1 MFPDRQQGSR
11 TVTQAPTHQHARARV
26 ASPLFPGG
34 GRLQQIVG
42 AGSGSGLASSSAA
55 AAGGFPQNGYLQQ
68 QQSQAAQHQLSAD
81 RDAFGLGGGA
91 MVGGPGIGIG
101 IGDLSMLGDVGAMS
115 GMGGLGMDMGLSM
128 DLDMDL
134 SSAGTDGY
142 GGGGMPA
149 GLQQSGIDTSVPSE
163 QLMGGSLGHG
173 GSGHS
178 SVELLSASR
187 EDTDT
192 NAVGAGPLPAGY
204 GLPAPQNGST
214 LTEFTKRRNWSQRII
229 EELNDFLHILTPDGR
244 ILYVSPSCRAITG
257 YEAHTLVGKFIG
269 EYVHPD
275 DSGIFMREFNESIA
289 SGNSLRFFYR
299 FKKDD
304 GTYMILEC
312 DGHPHISVERPT
324 EPQGYNASHQN
335 GSQAGGMCRGF
346 FMMARPY
353 PTKNAALLD
362 SFLEHKMENE
372 RLMKRIE
379 ELRREELEEVE
390 ENPDQSISVSPSES
404 SPRAGHGPLSESPA
418 VATNYQGMPPPAK
431 PPTLNT
437 GLTRQNLD
445 NVLSAQKQDSM
456 ADKMSRYEANSTHL
470 ESIELM
476 TGLRYRDGERSH
488 GISTGDASPALIR
501 GDAGIAIL
509 ADRDREA
516 GKKEK
521 KKLKVADEY
530 VCAIC
535 GTLDSPEWRKGP
547 RGPKTLCN
555 ACGLRWAKK
564 EKKRGGPDEG
574 KGEGSPVG
582 MLAMGQLEAA
592 MLPGVG
598 LPAQTMTGGS

>member
-1 MFPDRQQGSR
+1 MDSGGRGG
-11 TVTQAPTHQHARARV
+11 
-26 ASPLFPGG
+26 LFSNNFHG
-34 GRLQQIVG
+34 GRLQHV
-42 AGSGSGLASSSAA
+42 GSGSGPGLVASS
-55 AAGGFPQNGYLQQ
+55 AGGFPQNGYLQQ
-68 QQSQAAQHQLSAD
+68 QQSQAAHYQLNAD
-81 RDAFGLGGGA
+81 RDAFGLGGGSL
-91 MVGGPGIGIG
+91 VGGPGIGIEV
-101 IGDLSMLGDVGAMS
+101 GDLSMLGDGGGMS
-115 GMGGLGMDMGLSM
+115 GMGGLGMDMGLPM

-149 GLQQSGIDTSVPSE
+149 GLQQSGMNTSVPSE

-173 GSGHS
+173 GSGN
-178 SVELLSASR
+178 
-187 EDTDT
+187 T
-192 NAVGAGPLPAGY
+192 GY
-204 GLPAPQNGST
+204 GLPAPQSGST

-229 EELNDFLHILTPDGR
+229 EELKDFLHILTPDGR

-257 YEAHTLVGKFIG
+257 YESNALVGKFIG

-390 ENPDQSISVSPSES
+390 ENPDQAISISPSES
-404 SPRAGHGPLSESPA
+404 SPRAGNGVSSESPA
-418 VATNYQGMPPPAK
+418 VAINYQGMPPPAK
-431 PPTLNT
+431 PPALNT
-437 GLTRQNLD
+437 ALTRQNLD

-516 GKKEK
+516 GKKER

-564 EKKRGGPDEG
+564 EKKRGGPEEG
-574 KGEGSPVG
+574 KGESSPVG
-582 MLAMGQLEAA
+582 MLAMGQLEGA

-598 LPAQTMTGGS
+598 LPTQTMTGGS